1 VAVLEQAWLD
11 ELSELLRIPSVSADP
26 SHADNLVEAAE
37 WVAEK
42 IRRGGGE
49 AELVPYGARPLVVG
63 EIPASN
69 GATSA
74 PTILCYGHFDVQPP
88 APLDLWETDPFEATI
103 RDEWLYARGV
113 ADDKGQL
120 WMLIHA
126 ASLLA
131 ADGALPVNIRV
142 VSDGEEEVGGQ
153 SIVEF
158 LEQDERGADA
168 CVIFDG
174 GMEGREK
181 PALSVATRGLAAF
194 NLRVRT
200 GQRDLHSGMY
210 GNAALNAIHALT
222 TTLGGILPRGG
233 RVPEP
238 LRVGIAPV
246 TDEERAAWAH
256 QPAGVDVLRD
266 AGAIPYDPQA
276 AEEFYLRTTAE
287 PSVEV
292 NGILGGKPGLKNT
305 TVISEA
311 QANFT
316 VRLAP
321 GQTPE
326 QVVPE
331 VVRLLHE
338 AAPEGAIVEV
348 EELEGSTRPGLV
360 PADSPV
366 IKIAQDAFESAFGVR
381 PILTRA
387 GGTLPIMPALQ
398 DKGIPTILTGFALP
412 ESNVHSPNERMLV
425 DYFPRGVATIREL
438 FTRLGDLS

>member
-1 VAVLEQAWLD
+1 VPELTQQWLE
-11 ELSELLRIPSVSADP
+11 ELTEFLRIPSVSADP
-26 SHADNLVEAAE
+26 AHADDVVRAAE
-37 WVAEK
+37 WVADK
-42 IRRGGGE
+42 VRRAGGE
-49 AELVPYGARPLVVG
+49 AELRPYGERPLVVG
-63 EIPASN
+63 EIPASSDPAN
-69 GATSA
+69 A

-88 APLDLWETDPFEATI
+88 APLELWESDPFEATV

-120 WMLIHA
+120 WMLLEA
-126 ASLLA
+126 AGALA
-131 ADGALPVNIRV
+131 AAGKLPVNIRV
-142 VSDGEEEVGGQ
+142 ASDGEEEVGGQ
-153 SIVEF
+153 SIVQF
-158 LEQDERGADA
+158 LAEDERGADA

-174 GMEGREK
+174 GMENRNL
-181 PALSVATRGLAAF
+181 PAISIATRGLAAF

-200 GQRDLHSGMY
+200 GARDLHSGMY

-222 TTLGGILPRGG
+222 QTLGGILPQNG

-246 TDEERAAWAH
+246 TDEERRGWEL
-256 QPAGVDVLRD
+256 QPAGADVLAE
-266 AGAIPYDPQA
+266 AGAIPYDPKA

-287 PSVEV
+287 TSVDV

-305 TVISEA
+305 TVVSEA

-326 QVVPE
+326 GVVPE
-331 VVRLLHE
+331 VKRLLHE
-338 AAPEGAIVEV
+338 AAPEGATVEV
-348 EELEGSTRPGLV
+348 EEMHGSTRPGLV
-360 PADSPV
+360 PADAPV

-381 PILTRA
+381 PILTRS
-387 GGTLPIMPALQ
+387 GGTLPIMPALM

-425 DYFPRGVATIREL
+425 EFFPRGVATISEL
-438 FTRLGDLS
+438 YTRLGDLS

>member
-1 VAVLEQAWLD
+1 MAVLEQAWLD

-42 IRRGGGE
+42 VRRGGGE

-338 AAPEGAIVEV
+338 AAPEGATVEV